1 MLVYTS
7 FPLIWYATWPHS
19 DFILSFMTLP
29 TGWRCVLVKNMCLH
43 GAPSSIPF
51 NLVCSMTTF
60 RKIYG
65 LTFWPHPLG
74 QGCVCGQNICY
85 HVAANIVS
93 FNLKFSMTIF
103 WKSLILTLAP
113 PPKSTSGTLTHAF
126 KLKSLLIC
134 FISIAALPA
143 CKVSAKNIDNCLSY
157 CEI

>member
-1 MLVYTS
+1 MHHDHIQI
-7 FPLIWYATWPHS
+7 F
-19 DFILSFMTLP
+19 LSFMTPP
-29 TGWRCVLVKNMCLH
+29 TGWRCMLVQNMCLH
-43 GAPSSIPF
+43 GAPSSTPF
-51 NLVCSMTTF
+51 NLICSMTTF

-93 FNLKFSMTIF
+93 SNLICNMTIF
-103 WKSLILTLAP
+103 WKSLILTSAP
-113 PPKSTSGTLTHAF
+113 TPKSTPGTLTHGF

-143 CKVSAKNIDNCLSY
+143 HKVSAKNIDNCLSY
-157 CEI
+157 C